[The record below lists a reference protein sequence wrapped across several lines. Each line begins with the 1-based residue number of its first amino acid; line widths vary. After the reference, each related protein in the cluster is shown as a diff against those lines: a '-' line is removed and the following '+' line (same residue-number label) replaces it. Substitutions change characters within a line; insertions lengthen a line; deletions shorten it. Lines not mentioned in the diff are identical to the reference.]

1 TAHSV
6 PQQTIHEGDPYGDQA
21 RHTAELVAADAGLTR
36 EDWSFAF
43 QSQGMSG
50 GGWLGPTV
58 GNTIRGLKKNG
69 HRGVFIDPI
78 GFLCDH
84 VEVLYDI
91 DIGFRQFA
99 AEQEMRLWRTESL
112 NDSPTLTGALANVAR
127 SRLARTTEKPMAAE
141 IKG

>member
-6 PQQTIHEGDPYGDQA
+6 PQQTIDEGDPYEDQA
-21 RHTAELVAADAGLTR
+21 RETAELVAGDAGLTR

-58 GNTIRGLKKNG
+58 EETIRGLKKKG

-99 AEQEMRLWRTESL
+99 EKQGLRLWRAESL
-112 NDSPTLTGALANVAR
+112 NDSPLLIAALAD
-127 SRLARTTEKPMAAE
+127 LAG
-141 IKG
+141 KGLASL